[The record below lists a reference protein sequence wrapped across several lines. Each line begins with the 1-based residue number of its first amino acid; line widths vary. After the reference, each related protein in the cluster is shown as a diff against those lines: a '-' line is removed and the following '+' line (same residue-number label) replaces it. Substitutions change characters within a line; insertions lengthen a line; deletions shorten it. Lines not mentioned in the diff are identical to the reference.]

1 MPPNCNND
9 GYYPALQVCKPDQL
23 CKHIN
28 NPVNYSIIMYRKHL
42 EKQEWIK
49 EQQAKEEGKI
59 LRKKQKL
66 EREARKAAK
75 IKAKA
80 DKEQA
85 QANLEEQDKNP
96 LSKAEKIDLAETIPE
111 LPPTKPKAL

>member
-1 MPPNCNND
+1 
-9 GYYPALQVCKPDQL
+9 
-23 CKHIN
+23 
-28 NPVNYSIIMYRKHL
+28 MYRKHL